1 MKIVRVVLA
10 VVAIA
15 AVAIAA
21 LAAVRGG
28 PRAQQSSPRTHL
40 VIVFDGL
47 RPDYVTADVMPGLPV
62 WGSGASCSTPIT
74 PCFRP

>member
-21 LAAVRGG
+21 LAAGRGG
-28 PRAQQSSPRTHL
+28 LRAQQSSPRTHL
-40 VIVFDGL
+40 VIVVDGL
-47 RPDYVTADVMPGLPV
+47 RPD
-62 WGSGASCSTPIT
+62 
-74 PCFRP
+74 